1 MKIDELKRQAANLE
15 KTYDAT
21 RPHDRLKLRTEFQR
35 VIRSLTSHQVPVPP
49 RLTRISRRLDDEAYD
64 DMFENMPI

>member
-1 MKIDELKRQAANLE
+1 MQIEELKRQAANLE
-15 KTYDAT
+15 RVYEAT

-35 VIRSLTSHQVPVPP
+35 VIRTLSLHHVPVPP
-49 RLTRISRRLDDEAYD
+49 RLSRISRRLEDEAYD